1 MLDNKDYKD
10 DENAFRS
17 SSFSDNREQG
27 KENED
32 VKSTENPEEMENLKE
47 TDVKETNSEDS
58 YTQNYINRLD
68 VHSLEEQSDENVDNS
83 DSESQNGQNPYGQNQ
98 GGYNQNPYGQ
108 NQGGYNP
115 NPYGQNQGEYNPNPY
130 GYYENPYFSD
140 ENSNEPEIPPPQKG
154 KWGFWIIAAVMVV
167 VSVISAVVLADRFG
181 NGTGAIENSSADLPS
196 HEYTSKVIE
205 HVKTEEP
212 KEEIYTD
219 KIELYEDSQKSCVTV
234 ITKVKS
240 NFYGQV
246 TESKALGSGF
256 VISKDGYIV
265 TNAHVVEGGT
275 DFKVRF
281 YDGKEVDA
289 LLIGKETYCDI
300 AVIKIR
306 SSEDLVPV
314 SFGDSGKVRI
324 GDYAMAIGTPSS
336 EELFGTMTFGVISGK
351 ERKIPMTN
359 SAGQTVRT
367 MYLLQTDA
375 TLNPGNSGGPLF
387 NMYGQVIGI
396 NTMKLMDEYEGIGFA
411 IPSSGAVK
419 IINSLISTGEADYTD
434 SEYVKGGSQIGIKGL
449 TLTDDAKKEY
459 GFSEEAPDGVLIVSI
474 EKKSSAYKAGLSGY
488 DVICEF
494 NGKTIKT
501 IEQLIEEIQN
511 CHPGDKVT
519 VKVYRVERDSK
530 KGEYHTYNFALD
542 AVEE

>member
-154 KWGFWIIAAVMVV
+154 KWGIWIIAAVMVV

-256 VISKDGYIV
+256 VISKD
-265 TNAHVVEGGT
+265 
-275 DFKVRF
+275 
-281 YDGKEVDA
+281 
-289 LLIGKETYCDI
+289 
-300 AVIKIR
+300 
-306 SSEDLVPV
+306 
-314 SFGDSGKVRI
+314 
-324 GDYAMAIGTPSS
+324 
-336 EELFGTMTFGVISGK
+336 
-351 ERKIPMTN
+351 
-359 SAGQTVRT
+359 
-367 MYLLQTDA
+367 
-375 TLNPGNSGGPLF
+375 
-387 NMYGQVIGI
+387 
-396 NTMKLMDEYEGIGFA
+396 
-411 IPSSGAVK
+411 
-419 IINSLISTGEADYTD
+419 
-434 SEYVKGGSQIGIKGL
+434 
-449 TLTDDAKKEY
+449 
-459 GFSEEAPDGVLIVSI
+459 
-474 EKKSSAYKAGLSGY
+474 
-488 DVICEF
+488 
-494 NGKTIKT
+494 
-501 IEQLIEEIQN
+501 
-511 CHPGDKVT
+511 
-519 VKVYRVERDSK
+519 
-530 KGEYHTYNFALD
+530 
-542 AVEE
+542 